1 MPAQVELRL
10 LSSSADVKLM
20 NCCSELVKHFTYII
34 GCSIGPQILNGD
46 CLSISLEE
54 RSGGNCLTVDFVVL
68 IDLEIAHVQLLLMIL
83 ITGLL
88 EMSEIG
94 RCIGYG

>member
-1 MPAQVELRL
+1 MADDTAW
-10 LSSSADVKLM
+10 LSA
-20 NCCSELVKHFTYII
+20 
-34 GCSIGPQILNGD
+34 
-46 CLSISLEE
+46 
-54 RSGGNCLTVDFVVL
+54 VL

-94 RCIGYG
+94 RCIG